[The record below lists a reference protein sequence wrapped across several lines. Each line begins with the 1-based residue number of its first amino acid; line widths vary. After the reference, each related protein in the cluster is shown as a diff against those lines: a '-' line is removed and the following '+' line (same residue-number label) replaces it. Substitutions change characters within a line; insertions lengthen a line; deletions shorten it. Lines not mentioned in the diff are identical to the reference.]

1 MYIKF
6 QAAGDELTPELQ
18 KYTYHKLAPL
28 VRRMPRAIRS
38 TARFV
43 VSFER
48 RTAKKQTVG
57 SCKIICAAAGQV
69 WTAQET
75 TQHIY
80 AALDIAVV
88 QIEQQCKKY
97 IKIHRPSLAART
109 KNILNA
115 DWY

>member
-6 QAAGDELTPELQ
+6 QAAGGELTPELQ
-18 KYTYHKLAPL
+18 KYTYRKLAPL
-28 VRRMPRAIRS
+28 LRRMPRSMRAS
-38 TARFV
+38 ARFM

-57 SCKIICAAAGQV
+57 SCKIVCAASGQI
-69 WTAQET
+69 WTAEET

-88 QIEQQCKKY
+88 QIEQQCKQYLRSHKQ
-97 IKIHRPSLAART
+97 SLLGRA
-109 KNILNA
+109 KNVLQQ
-115 DWY
+115 DWK

>member
-18 KYTYHKLAPL
+18 KYTYRKLTPL
-28 VRRMPRAIRS
+28 VRRMPRPMRAS
-38 TARFV
+38 ARFV

-48 RTAKKQTVG
+48 RTTKKQTVG

-88 QIEQQCKKY
+88 QIEQQCKQY
-97 IKIHRPSLAART
+97 VHREHTTLLGRA
-109 KNILNA
+109 KNVLRQ
-115 DWY
+115 DWQ